1 MWTCNST
8 YKYFIHFSENGTI
21 NDNLEQQAQ
30 ALYRSWFI
38 DFEPFKGGKFID
50 SELGEIPEGWR
61 VGKLIEI
68 ADIIMGQSPQG
79 SSFNEIGDGIIFY
92 QGRTEFGER
101 FPSIRL
107 YTTEP
112 SRFAEPLSV
121 LLSVRAPVGDINI
134 ASRKCC
140 IGRGLASIKSKKAH
154 YSFLFYTMQSL
165 KPLLD
170 KFNGEGT
177 VFGSINR
184 SSLENMT
191 IVIPPNDII
200 ERFEKITQK
209 IDMKILNFFNESNNL
224 KDQRDILLP
233 KLMSGELKIN
243 DLHS

>member
-1 MWTCNST
+1 
-8 YKYFIHFSENGTI
+8 
-21 NDNLEQQAQ
+21 
-30 ALYRSWFI
+30 
-38 DFEPFKGGKFID
+38 FEPFKGGKFVG

-79 SSFNEIGDGIIFY
+79 RSFNEVGDGIVFY
-92 QGRTEFGER
+92 QGRTEFGDR

-112 SRFAEPLSV
+112 NRFAEPLSV

-134 ASRKCC
+134 AHRKCC
-140 IGRGLASIKSKKAH
+140 IGRGLASIKSNNAH
-154 YSFLFYTMQSL
+154 YSFIFYTMQSL

-184 SSLENMT
+184 SSIENMT

-200 ERFEKITQK
+200 ERFERITQK
-209 IDMKILNFFNESNNL
+209 IDMKILNSFNESNNL
-224 KDQRDILLP
+224 KEQRDILLP
-233 KLMSGELKIN
+233 KLISGELKIN
-243 DLHS
+243 DL